1 MEMLCILIIDDSR
14 ADRLLAIRE
23 LRKAFPD
30 LQVEEVSEAIELA
43 SALEAREFDLVITDY
58 QLRWSNG
65 LAVLQEIKSR
75 YPDCPVVMFT
85 NSGSEEVAVKGM
97 KQGLSD
103 YVLKGQPL
111 YRLTVA
117 VQESLEKQRMR
128 RDYEETVEQLRLSK
142 ERFRQQAKELAEAN
156 QLRDEFLAV
165 LSHELRTP
173 LNPILGWVQLLR
185 KGNLDV
191 AQTNYALETIERN
204 AKLQTQLIED
214 LLDISRIL
222 RGKLGLTKAA
232 VDLVQT
238 IEAALETVRL
248 AAEAKQIK
256 LETHLAPRGQMVF
269 GDAGRLQQVIWNLLS
284 NAVKF
289 TSEGG
294 RVEIHLSYLD
304 SKAEII
310 VKDTGKGISSEF
322 LPYVFEYFRQ
332 ADSSITRSFG
342 GLGLGLAI
350 ARQITEMHGGTIQA
364 ESPGEE
370 QGATFTVTLPLIT
383 TTVESTEPLVPA
395 TLSGLQGVKVLA
407 VDDERDNLELI
418 TFILEEAGATVT
430 AVASGPE
437 ALRVLPQFQPDVLV
451 SDIGMPEMNGYT
463 LVQQVQAYL
472 LKSGEIIPAIALTAY
487 AGEANQQQAF
497 AAGFQVHLSK
507 PVEPIELVATIA
519 ALVRAQKSDSSK
531 G

>member
-1 MEMLCILIIDDSR
+1 
-14 ADRLLAIRE
+14 
-23 LRKAFPD
+23 
-30 LQVEEVSEAIELA
+30 
-43 SALEAREFDLVITDY
+43 
-58 QLRWSNG
+58 
-65 LAVLQEIKSR
+65 
-75 YPDCPVVMFT
+75 
-85 NSGSEEVAVKGM
+85 
-97 KQGLSD
+97 
-103 YVLKGQPL
+103 
-111 YRLTVA
+111 
-117 VQESLEKQRMR
+117 
-128 RDYEETVEQLRLSK
+128 
-142 ERFRQQAKELAEAN
+142 
-156 QLRDEFLAV
+156 
-165 LSHELRTP
+165 
-173 LNPILGWVQLLR
+173 
-185 KGNLDV
+185 
-191 AQTNYALETIERN
+191 
-204 AKLQTQLIED
+204 
-214 LLDISRIL
+214 
-222 RGKLGLTKAA
+222 
-232 VDLVQT
+232 
-238 IEAALETVRL
+238 
-248 AAEAKQIK
+248 
-256 LETHLAPRGQMVF
+256 MVF